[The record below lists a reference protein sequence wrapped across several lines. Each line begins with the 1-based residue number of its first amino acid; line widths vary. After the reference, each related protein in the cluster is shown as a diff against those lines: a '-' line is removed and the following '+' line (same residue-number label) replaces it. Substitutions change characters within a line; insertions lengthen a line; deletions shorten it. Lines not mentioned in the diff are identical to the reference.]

1 MTSLKYDL
9 PDKLRN
15 KMKIETIRI
24 YFICMRVYLNISM
37 LFPLLMC
44 LISLINRVKTNN
56 WDFKLL
62 NIKDMMNQSQSQH
75 SFHLNN
81 RTTSNSNHNISP
93 QMIPNV
99 PSVPNVNVI
108 FMTFLMTASESWGC
122 HGWFQVRISFVEF
135 AMAMTKFFSFV
146 LLFFSFFFS
155 SFRKYFHLNQ

>member
-93 QMIPNV
+93 QMIRPKCKCNFYDISDDGIRIV
-99 PSVPNVNVI
+99 RLSWLVSGSDFICWICYGYDEVLFIRFVVI
-108 FMTFLMTASESWGC
+108 
-122 HGWFQVRISFVEF
+122 
-135 AMAMTKFFSFV
+135 
-146 LLFFSFFFS
+146 
-155 SFRKYFHLNQ
+155 